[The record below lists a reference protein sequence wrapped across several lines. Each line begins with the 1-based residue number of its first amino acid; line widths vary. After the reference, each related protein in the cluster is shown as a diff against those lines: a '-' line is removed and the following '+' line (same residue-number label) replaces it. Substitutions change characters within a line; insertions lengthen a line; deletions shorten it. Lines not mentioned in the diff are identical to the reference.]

1 MEMPGETHLARN
13 FFVRPMCTMPSSPAL
28 GKCRL
33 VVDPAV
39 QMHMSLRMPSSPC
52 RGKWQALAL
61 PTLEADGALCVQAEK
76 KARKGKG
83 KEEESKYSKT
93 VNLPVTDFNQRANA
107 VKREPEIQKFW

>member
-1 MEMPGETHLARN
+1 M
-13 FFVRPMCTMPSSPAL
+13 AL
-28 GKCRL
+28 
-33 VVDPAV
+33 
-39 QMHMSLRMPSSPC
+39 
-52 RGKWQALAL
+52 
-61 PTLEADGALCVQAEK
+61 LCVQAEK

>member
-1 MEMPGETHLARN
+1 
-13 FFVRPMCTMPSSPAL
+13 
-28 GKCRL
+28 
-33 VVDPAV
+33 
-39 QMHMSLRMPSSPC
+39 
-52 RGKWQALAL
+52 L
-61 PTLEADGALCVQAEK
+61 PTFASNGALRVQAEK